1 MIVILIDAF
10 SLSGYYGYSI
20 YYTQTPAT
28 GWNETKGVIRF
39 TPMVEDR
46 GKRLSC
52 RAKNVNIS
60 RVTETGVVVLEP
72 PAGQHHSAG
81 YFPEHYKEDAKHL
94 VVYGTSVQTSFCF
107 SPSGLYISIL
117 YFLLLSIHRLINV
130 GLATA
135 LLLERAYI
143 MQWSLHGRMTC
154 LLIIVISKVSIS
166 K

>member
-1 MIVILIDAF
+1 LTL
-10 SLSGYYGYSI
+10 SLSLSLGCYGYSI

-107 SPSGLYISIL
+107 SLPLV
-117 YFLLLSIHRLINV
+117 H
-130 GLATA
+130 
-135 LLLERAYI
+135 
-143 MQWSLHGRMTC
+143 LH
-154 LLIIVISKVSIS
+154 IVFVAFIYSSVN
-166 K
+166 

>member
-1 MIVILIDAF
+1 MAYSSTPFVPRAAHHHGLDSIFLIDAF
-10 SLSGYYGYSI
+10 LLLSVALGYTFHSRFFGVIFSVRN
-20 YYTQTPAT
+20 TQTPTA

-94 VVYGTSVQTSFCF
+94 VVYGRRRPPFSFCF
-107 SPSGLYISIL
+107 CLILFCTNQSEQSEGPVFSP
-117 YFLLLSIHRLINV
+117 LIC
-130 GLATA
+130 AA
-135 LLLERAYI
+135 
-143 MQWSLHGRMTC
+143 
-154 LLIIVISKVSIS
+154 
-166 K
+166 